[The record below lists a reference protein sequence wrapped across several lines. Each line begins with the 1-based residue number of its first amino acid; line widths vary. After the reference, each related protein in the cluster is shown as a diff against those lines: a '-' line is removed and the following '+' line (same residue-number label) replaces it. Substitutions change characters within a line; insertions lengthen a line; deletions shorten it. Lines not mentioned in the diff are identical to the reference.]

1 MTHTDDT
8 TRLLARIE
16 GYRDEMVALQ
26 RDLTAVVALGPD
38 NGGDGEWRRAEF
50 IKERARSFG
59 LDDVTELHAPDLRVP
74 AGLRPNLLFRVRGRA
89 ERPTV
94 WVMAHMD
101 TVPPGE
107 LSLWDGDPY
116 AAVVKDGTIVG
127 RGVEDNQ
134 QGLTSGLFALRA
146 LVEEA
151 VAPTTDVCLLLVS
164 DEETGNAYGI
174 EHVLAAAPDLFDP
187 EDLVIV
193 PDAGSPEGAL
203 LEVAEKCTLWVRFV
217 VRGRQ
222 VHASIPAAG
231 INAHRGSATLA
242 VRLDARLHEA
252 FSDEDPLFEPPVST
266 FEPTKR
272 EANVPNVN
280 TIPGEDVFY
289 FDCRL
294 LPAHAIDEVKSV
306 VAEVVRE
313 VESEL
318 GVKID
323 IGYPAELPAAP
334 PTAPD
339 SPVVEALSHAI
350 RELRGLTPYPI
361 GIGGGTVAAVFRR
374 RGLPAVVWATL
385 EETAHSPN
393 EYCRIDNLVA
403 DAKVFGRVFVRG
415 E

>member
-1 MTHTDDT
+1 
-8 TRLLARIE
+8 
-16 GYRDEMVALQ
+16 MVAFQ

-38 NGGDGEWRRAEF
+38 NGGDGEWLRAEF

-59 LDDVTELHAPDLRVP
+59 LDDVMELHAADARVT
-74 AGLRPNLLFRVRGRA
+74 AGFRPNLLFRVRGRA

-107 LSLWDGDPY
+107 LFLWRGDPY
-116 AAVVKDGTIVG
+116 VAVVEGDIIVG

-151 VAPTTDVCLLLVS
+151 VVPATDVCLLLVS
-164 DEETGNAYGI
+164 DEETGNAFGV
-174 EHVLAAAPDLFDP
+174 EHVLGAAPELFHA
-187 EDLVIV
+187 EDLIIV
-193 PDAGSPEGAL
+193 PDAGAPEGAL
-203 LEVAEKCTLWVRFV
+203 LEVAEKSTLWVRFV

-242 VRLDARLHEA
+242 VRLDARLHAA
-252 FSDEDPLFEPPVST
+252 FCDEDPLFEPPVST

-280 TIPGEDVFY
+280 TVPGEDTFY

-294 LPAHAIDEVKSV
+294 LPTHSIDEVKSV
-306 VAEVVRE
+306 IAEVIRE
-313 VESEL
+313 VESGL
-318 GVKID
+318 GVTIE

-334 PTAPD
+334 PTAID
-339 SPVVEALSHAI
+339 SPVVEVLSDAI
-350 RELRGLTPYPI
+350 RELRGISPVAI

-403 DAKVFGRVFVRG
+403 DAKVFGRVFARG
-415 E
+415 L